1 MKWRWNT
8 QQWHNRASERARI
21 GVNEIDWTKRVRRKW
36 EGVRIPTNIL
46 RPEEKQKSA
55 VFEYTFGIRNF
66 VPKQM
71 TISTRIFNVQ
81 ERSLHNRQTNNN
93 NNKKHT
99 HTLFSLLFPC
109 GWCFVFRFLL
119 SIETKEE
126 ESKITQSIDFCL
138 KTIYRYF
145 RHWN

>member
-93 NNKKHT
+93 NEKHT
-99 HTLFSLLFPC
+99 HTFFSSLSMWMMIRFSLPSFNWNKRRRVKDNTIDWLLF
-109 GWCFVFRFLL
+109 
-119 SIETKEE
+119 K
-126 ESKITQSIDFCL
+126 DNM
-138 KTIYRYF
+138 YRYF
-145 RHWN
+145 RRWN